1 MSDLESLKRVLMA
14 TKDKAKAMKKSK
26 MEARLRPP
34 APPMMEAEEAVA
46 EEAPSG
52 EMAVDPLAEGEVVPE
67 VTPEEALAEIKE
79 LIARAG
85 A

>member
-1 MSDLESLKRVLMA
+1 MSDLESLKRVYMA

-26 MEARLRPP
+26 LEARVRPP
-34 APPMMEAEEAVA
+34 APPMMEAEEAEEPSAETPMDPEA
-46 EEAPSG
+46 EEAPS
-52 EMAVDPLAEGEVVPE
+52 
-67 VTPEEALAEIKE
+67 VTPEEALAEIKD

>member
-1 MSDLESLKRVLMA
+1 MSDLESLKRVYMA

-26 MEARLRPP
+26 LEARVRPP
-34 APPMMEAEEAVA
+34 APPMMEAEEAEEPSAETPMDPLAEA
-46 EEAPSG
+46 EEAPS
-52 EMAVDPLAEGEVVPE
+52 
-67 VTPEEALAEIKE
+67 VTPEEALAEIKD

>member
-1 MSDLESLKRVLMA
+1 MSDIESLKRVLMA
-14 TKDKAKAMKKSK
+14 TKDRAKAMKKSK

-34 APPMMEAEEAVA
+34 APPAMEAEEV

-52 EMAVDPLAEGEVVPE
+52 EMPMDPLAEGEMAPE
-67 VTPEEALAEIKE
+67 VTPEEALAEIND